1 MSRSRV
7 QRLAVASM
15 VGAGIAAGLLPSAAF
30 AWDPPLHGRP
40 PDFEHTDQGRGV
52 WMWVTDHGVLHVRF
66 TGQSADNPQVFSGH
80 LTTDGR
86 FGQITPQSLNQ
97 NDNLNQWAL
106 KDGEMIDFTFE
117 TKARTDGF
125 NVRLQRG
132 QTVSY
137 DFQVNGHSITA
148 SNVTF
153 GKREVHPAAGAGKVQ
168 RGRRGP

>member
-1 MSRSRV
+1 
-7 QRLAVASM
+7 
-15 VGAGIAAGLLPSAAF
+15 
-30 AWDPPLHGRP
+30 
-40 PDFEHTDQGRGV
+40 
-52 WMWVTDHGVLHVRF
+52 MWVTDHGVLHVRF

-148 SNVTF
+148 SNVSF